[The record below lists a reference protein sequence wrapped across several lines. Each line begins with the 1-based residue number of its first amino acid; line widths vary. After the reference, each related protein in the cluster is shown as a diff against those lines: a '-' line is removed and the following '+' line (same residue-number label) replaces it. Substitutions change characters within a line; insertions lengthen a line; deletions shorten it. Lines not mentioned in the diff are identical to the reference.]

1 MQILD
6 LRHPNTPYPL
16 TECGLV
22 LGNFDGVH
30 RGHRALIEELKRLK
44 AERGETVPLGAF
56 CFTEP
61 PSKHFGKPIP
71 QLTDNEEK
79 MELFHRAGLQFVIFC
94 DFATVAHLTPE
105 EFIERILISECGCK
119 LAVCGYN
126 YAFGKHAAG
135 RAEDLVR
142 LLTADGTRAVSVV
155 PAVTDGRHTISS
167 SVIRAMLEGGHPED
181 ATRLL
186 GYPYTLRGKVDS
198 GKKVGRALGFPTANL
213 AFPEGALVPHHGVYA
228 VTLRLG
234 KRQYCGIANVG
245 IRPTFDDGEHVTCEV
260 FLLGFNGDIY
270 GKNVIVS
277 FLHFLR
283 EERQFDSPEQLRA
296 QISRDVAAAT
306 EYF

>member
-6 LRHPNTPYPL
+6 LRHPSEAYPL

-30 RGHRALIEELKRLK
+30 RGHRALIDELRRLK
-44 AERGETVPLGAF
+44 NELHEALPLGAF
-56 CFTEP
+56 CFAEP
-61 PSKHFGKPIP
+61 PSKYFGKPVP

-79 MELFHRAGLQFVIFC
+79 MELLRRAGLQFIVLC
-94 DFATVAHLTPE
+94 DFQEVVDLSPE
-105 EFIERILISECGCK
+105 AFVSRILIDACGCK

-126 YAFGKHAAG
+126 YTFGKNAAG
-135 RAEDLVR
+135 KAEDLVR

-155 PAVTDGRHTISS
+155 PAVTDGRHTVSS

-186 GYPYTLRGKVDS
+186 GYPYTLRGEVRG
-198 GKKVGRALGFPTANL
+198 GKKVGRTLGFPTANL
-213 AFPEGALVPHHGVYA
+213 IFPDGALIPHHGVYA

-245 IRPTFDDGEHVTCEV
+245 VRPTFDDGEHVNCEV
-260 FLLGFNGDIY
+260 FLLGFDGDLY
-270 GKNVIVS
+270 GKRVAVS

-283 EERQFDSPEQLRA
+283 EERQFDTPEQLRA
-296 QISRDVAAAT
+296 QIACDVTAAT

>member
-6 LRHPNTPYPL
+6 LRHTSTPYPL

-30 RGHRALIEELKRLK
+30 RGHRALIDELKRLK
-44 AERGETVPLGAF
+44 ATLHETVPLGAF
-56 CFTEP
+56 CFAEP
-61 PSKHFGKPIP
+61 PSKYFGKPVP
-71 QLTDNEEK
+71 QLTSNEEK
-79 MELFHRAGLQFVIFC
+79 MELLRRAGLQFIVLC
-94 DFATVAHLTPE
+94 DFAEVVDLSPE
-105 EFIERILISECGCK
+105 EFVSRILIDACGCK

-126 YAFGKHAAG
+126 YTFGKNAAG
-135 RAEDLVR
+135 KAEDLAR
-142 LLTADGTRAVSVV
+142 LLTADKHRAVSIV

-167 SVIRAMLEGGHPED
+167 SVIRTMLEGGHPED
-181 ATRLL
+181 AARLL
-186 GYPYTLRGKVDS
+186 GYPYTLRGEVLG
-198 GKKVGRALGFPTANL
+198 GKQLGRALGFPTANL
-213 AFPEGALVPHHGVYA
+213 TFPEGALIPHHGVYA

-245 IRPTFDDGEHVTCEV
+245 IRPTFADGEHVTCEV
-260 FLLGFNGDIY
+260 FLLGFDGDLY
-270 GKNVIVS
+270 GKKVAVS

-296 QISRDVAAAT
+296 QIARDVTAAT

>member
-16 TECGLV
+16 EACGLV

-30 RGHRALIEELKRLK
+30 RGHRALIDELKRLK
-44 AERGETVPLGAF
+44 AARHESVPLGAF

-61 PSKHFGKPIP
+61 PSKYFGRPVP
-71 QLTDNEEK
+71 QLTSNAEK
-79 MELFHRAGLQFVIFC
+79 MELLRREGLQFIILC
-94 DFATVAHLTPE
+94 DFAEVVDLSPE
-105 EFIERILISECGCK
+105 EFVARILMCECGCK
-119 LAVCGYN
+119 FAVCGYN
-126 YAFGKHAAG
+126 YSFGKNAAG
-135 RAEDLVR
+135 TPADLVR
-142 LLTADGTRAVSVV
+142 LLGGEDGSAVSIV
-155 PAVTDGRHTISS
+155 PAVTDGRRAVSS

-186 GYPYTLRGKVDS
+186 GYPYTLRGEVQG
-198 GKKVGRALGFPTANL
+198 GKQMGRALGFPTANL
-213 AFPEGALVPHHGVYA
+213 IFPEGALIPHHGVYA

-245 IRPTFDDGEHVTCEV
+245 VRPTFDDGEHVTCEV
-260 FLLGFNGDIY
+260 FLLGFEGNLY
-270 GKNVIVS
+270 GKSVAVS

-283 EERQFDSPEQLRA
+283 EEREFDSPEQLRA
-296 QISRDVAAAT
+296 QIARDVTAAT